1 MKFNTRRAIFE
12 FLSIVVAVILAMS
25 LTEMRQNYLNKKL
38 AETAFSNI
46 VEEIRENRDGLR
58 DDSAR
63 IAKDL
68 AFIQDWIKDVSE
80 DRKPADFSA
89 GFSLSFLNKAAM
101 EVATM
106 NQSLT
111 FISNERNM
119 AISGI
124 YDTQEFY
131 QIHGAKTFEI
141 MGDMSSSIVGSD
153 PKKLLPYVLKLK
165 FHLGVVFNTVKA
177 YMVESGALL
186 SNEALLTEASD

>member
-1 MKFNTRRAIFE
+1 
-12 FLSIVVAVILAMS
+12 MS